1 MREKSHILVVDDDPI
16 AIKTLSR
23 LLSRA
28 GHNVFDAR
36 TGRAA
41 LSLLSKNAFDLVMA
55 DLVMEEM
62 SGLDLLKQAKL
73 QCPEVEFIVVTGY
86 ASIPTAIEAM
96 KNGAYH
102 YLEKPF
108 RQDEILHLVDQALEK
123 RHLKRQVKAL
133 EAQLDS
139 YPEEE
144 PLLLGESR
152 QISDVVKLIKQVA
165 CTDCNVVLTGESGT
179 GKELAAA
186 AIHYHSD
193 RKRQKFLAI
202 NCGGFTEEL
211 LANELFGHDK
221 GAFTGAGDEKAGL
234 LETASGGTLLLDEV
248 GDMPLSM
255 QVKLLRAVE
264 EQTVIK
270 VGGNRPIPI
279 DLRFIAAT
287 NQDLKKAVA
296 AGLFR
301 QDLYYR
307 LNVISI
313 SVPPLRERRGDIPLL
328 ALFFLNRASRRSK
341 RDIKGFSDQA
351 LELLADYSY
360 PGNVRELENI
370 VERAVA
376 MAQDDMIQAKDLPP
390 DLSKLD
396 VFSIDCPD
404 SNIRTL
410 QEIDREYIQWVLNR
424 VGRNKT
430 AAAKL
435 LGIDRTS
442 LWRHLKRHE
451 IRD

>member
-1 MREKSHILVVDDDPI
+1 MRRKGHILVVDDDPI
-16 AIKTLSR
+16 AVKTLSR
-23 LLSRA
+23 LLSKA
-28 GHNVFDAR
+28 GYSVSEAR
-36 TGRAA
+36 TGAAA
-41 LSLLSKNAFDLVMA
+41 LSLLSKTSLDLIMA

-73 QCPEVEFIVVTGY
+73 QRPEVEFIVVTGY

-108 RQDEILHLVDQALEK
+108 RQDEILHLVEQALEK
-123 RHLKRQVKAL
+123 RHLKLQVREL
-133 EAQLDS
+133 EAQLAQF
-139 YPEEE
+139 PEE
-144 PLLLGESR
+144 PIMLGESR
-152 QISDVVKLIKQVA
+152 EISDVVKLIKQVA
-165 CTDCNVVLTGESGT
+165 GTDCNVVITGESGT

-186 AIHYHSD
+186 AIHYHSN

-202 NCGGFTEEL
+202 NCGAFTEEL
-211 LANELFGHDK
+211 LANELFGHEK

-234 LETASGGTLLLDEV
+234 LQTASGGTLLLDEV

-264 EQTVIK
+264 EQTVIR

-296 AGLFR
+296 VGLFR

-307 LNVISI
+307 LNVISVA
-313 SVPPLRERRGDIPLL
+313 VPPLRERRGDIPLL
-328 ALFFLNRASRRSK
+328 ALFFLNRASRRFK
-341 RDIKGFSDQA
+341 RDIKGFSDEA
-351 LELLADYSY
+351 LKLLSDYSY

-376 MAQDDMIQAKDLPP
+376 MAQDDLIQIRDLPP
-390 DLSKLD
+390 DLHKMD
-396 VFSIDCPD
+396 VFSIDFPD
-404 SNIRTL
+404 SGIRTL
-410 QEIDREYIQWVLNR
+410 AEIDREYIQWVLNR

-451 IRD
+451 LKD